1 MHSDAR
7 ERERKRVTPTLQNTR
22 SQTVLREGREMKLCI
37 IFRREIMS
45 VHLCNYK
52 AIQR

>member
-1 MHSDAR
+1 MHSDER

-22 SQTVLREGREMKLCI
+22 SQTVLREGREMKLF